1 MAKDGS
7 GKHSRLRRTRK
18 DWIKGNRD
26 RAARVDADDESVQLG
41 GREKMRPKAIAID
54 EMSDVGDLPRGQVI
68 QSVSGRYDVKLEEAG
83 EVISCNIKRGASTE
97 NEQST
102 LVAIGDFVRI
112 QPLEDQRG
120 LIYHIEQRQSH
131 LGRDASG
138 NKGMEHVIAANVD
151 LLLCVAAADRA
162 DFRRTIIDR
171 YVVAALLG
179 EVTPVI
185 ILNKVDTVEG
195 ELRQLLFEE
204 IEIYEDLGYQTFHIS
219 AQTGEGIE
227 ALREFIAG
235 ATAVLVGQSG
245 AGKSTITNA
254 LLGYNARRTSEVRGK
269 DNRGT
274 HTTIDSVM
282 LPLPSGGYLIDTP
295 GLREF
300 GIWDL
305 APEELDGYFVD
316 FHDFLRNCRYLPCTH
331 THEPGCA
338 VRRAV
343 EEGDIEEGRYL
354 SYLAI
359 FESLEQ
365 TGHG

>member
-7 GKHSRLRRTRK
+7 GKHSRLRRARK

-26 RAARVDADDESVQLG
+26 RAARVDADDESGQLG
-41 GREKMRPKAIAID
+41 GRGKMRPRAIAID
-54 EMSDVGDLPRGQVI
+54 EMGDLGALPRGQVM
-68 QSVSGRYDVKLEEAG
+68 QTVSGRYDVRLEG
-83 EVISCNIKRGASTE
+83 SDEVLSCNVKRGASTE

-102 LVAIGDFVRI
+102 LVAIGDFVRV
-112 QPLEDQRG
+112 QPLEDRRG
-120 LIYHIEQRQSH
+120 LVYHVEQRQSH
-131 LGRDASG
+131 LGRGASG
-138 NKGMEHVIAANVD
+138 HRGMEHVIAANVD
-151 LLLCVAAADRA
+151 LLLCIAAADRP

-179 EVTPVI
+179 DVTPVI

-195 ELRQLLFEE
+195 ELRDLLYEE
-204 IEIYEDLGYQTFHIS
+204 ISIYEDLGYQTFMIS
-219 AQTGEGIE
+219 AQTGEGLE
-227 ALREFIAG
+227 DLREAIAG
-235 ATAVLVGQSG
+235 ATSVLVGQSG

-254 LLGYNARRTSEVRGK
+254 LLGYSARRTSEVREK
-269 DNRGT
+269 DRRGT

-282 LPLPSGGYLIDTP
+282 LPLPGEGYLIDTP

-305 APEELDGYFVD
+305 EPTELDGYFVEFGD
-316 FHDFLRNCRYLPCTH
+316 YLQKCHYLPCTH

-338 VRRAV
+338 VRAAV
-343 EEGDIEEGRYL
+343 EEGYIEEGRYM

-359 FESLEQ
+359 FNSLEQ
-365 TGHG
+365 GRHG